1 MIGAVIRCRQAD
13 WIAPEVRRLD
23 GEGSPAMS
31 REGVGQNCA
40 VSQTL
45 LPRRRDDRNAI
56 LFAALH
62 ESGFGG
68 GLYLFALSD
77 QASRRFMLQRMS
89 LLVALSA
96 RSRFDG

>member
-1 MIGAVIRCRQAD
+1 
-13 WIAPEVRRLD
+13 
-23 GEGSPAMS
+23 MS

-62 ESGFGG
+62 ESGFGPFRPRLLRVVVSVIG
-68 GLYLFALSD
+68 AI
-77 QASRRFMLQRMS
+77 AAAPVCCRRGRK
-89 LLVALSA
+89 
-96 RSRFDG
+96 

>member
-1 MIGAVIRCRQAD
+1 
-13 WIAPEVRRLD
+13 
-23 GEGSPAMS
+23 MS

-77 QASRRFMLQRMS
+77 QGSRRFMLQRMS
-89 LLVALSA
+89 LLVMWWTVPAPSNEVP
-96 RSRFDG
+96 